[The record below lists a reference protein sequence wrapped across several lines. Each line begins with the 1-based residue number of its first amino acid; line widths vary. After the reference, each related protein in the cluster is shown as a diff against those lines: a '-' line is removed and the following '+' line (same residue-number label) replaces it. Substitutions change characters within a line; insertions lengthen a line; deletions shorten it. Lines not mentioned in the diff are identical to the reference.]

1 MFDRSPLRW
10 TDSDIASVCRTVL
23 ETANTSLN
31 DARTTLSKGFA
42 EIQRSGI
49 SMLNKKAAKSQ
60 DGLFLN
66 KAEDIQLQI
75 DDNNAKI
82 AAYEDK
88 LDALSPSDTA
98 SSFQDVLARSA
109 GIPPAL
115 IDPPSAPSDGTP
127 DFWTKINIEVSS
139 SYTAEQSKTKSSS
152 YSVGGSLG
160 WGLLSIGG
168 SFSHSSEST
177 DAARQMANSSV
188 KVSFEC
194 MRVDINRPW
203 LRGELFYD
211 DGLKVIKEN

>member
-1 MFDRSPLRW
+1 MEFVYRS
-10 TDSDIASVCRTVL
+10 TL
-23 ETANTSLN
+23 EDANTALN
-31 DARTTLSKGFA
+31 ESRTALSRGFA

-49 SMLNKKAAKSQ
+49 SILNKKAAKSQ

-66 KAEDIQLQI
+66 QAGAIQLQI
-75 DDNNAKI
+75 DANNNKIVTYEAKL
-82 AAYEDK
+82 K
-88 LDALSPSDTA
+88 TLSPSGTA
-98 SSFQDVLARSA
+98 SSFQDVLAQSA

-115 IDPPSAPSDGTP
+115 IDPPSVPSDTP
-127 DFWTKINIEVSS
+127 DFWTKICVEVSS
-139 SYTAEQSKTKSSS
+139 SYTAEQTNTKSSS
-152 YSVGGSLG
+152 YSVGGSVG

-168 SFSHSSEST
+168 SFSNSSSST

-211 DGLKVIKEN
+211 DGLKVMKDN

>member
-1 MFDRSPLRW
+1 MFDRRPLRW
-10 TDSDIASVCRTVL
+10 ADSNILVAFRTVL
-23 ETANTSLN
+23 EDVNTKLNECRTA
-31 DARTTLSKGFA
+31 LSKGFA

-49 SMLNKKAAKSQ
+49 NILNKKAAKSQ

-75 DDNNAKI
+75 DANSNKI
-82 AAYEDK
+82 AAYEKK
-88 LDALSPSDTA
+88 LETLSPSDTA

-115 IDPPSAPSDGTP
+115 IDPPSVPSDVP
-127 DFWTKINIEVSS
+127 DFWTKICVEVSS
-139 SYTAEQSKTKSSS
+139 SYTAEQTDTKSSS
-152 YSVGGSLG
+152 YSVGGSAA

-168 SFSHSSEST
+168 SSSHSSSST

-188 KVSFEC
+188 KVFFEC
-194 MRVDINRPW
+194 MRVDIHRPW

-211 DGLKVIKEN
+211 DGLKDLREN